1 MSLSKSPSPEGEV
14 LNWRPSVGQLDIAT
28 MVTVPITMGTAF
40 SLRSHHP
47 AAAVAVAVL
56 GGLVLQ
62 PIWVMWRREIERR

>member
-1 MSLSKSPSPEGEV
+1 MSLF
-14 LNWRPSVGQLDIAT
+14 NWRPSIEQLDIAS
-28 MVTVPITMGTAF
+28 MITVPITMGTAF
-40 SLRSHHP
+40 SLRPHHP